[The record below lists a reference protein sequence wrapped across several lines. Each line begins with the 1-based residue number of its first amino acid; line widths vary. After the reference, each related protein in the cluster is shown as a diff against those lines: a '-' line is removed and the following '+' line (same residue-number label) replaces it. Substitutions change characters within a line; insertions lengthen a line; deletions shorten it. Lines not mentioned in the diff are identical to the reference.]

1 MAIDTFPERHI
12 PPASARAQRSSQ
24 HRRSPLRQWWRRG
37 LLAFGVLAILA
48 AAAALIPA
56 GMWSRDAGPRLTH
69 TIKRGD
75 LLVTVTAQGMLESSE
90 NTEIKCKVRGR
101 STVIWVIDSGTVVEP
116 GDELVRLDTLFIEE
130 QIDERTKYAL
140 WSRSA
145 AERSK
150 ADVARAELAVSEYEQ
165 GRYVARLMTLEKDL
179 AVAESRLRSAE
190 DMLAHARL
198 MAGTGYVSELE
209 VEEKEFAL
217 AQARLDVEVKATE
230 IGVLKRFTKAEQL
243 QTLKGDLAAVKAT
256 HQANAERAMAD
267 ASRRDR
273 ALEELKQCVVKAEMA
288 GLVIH
293 PSAARWHNAP
303 EIAEGATVH
312 KDQVLLLMPD
322 LSKMQ
327 VKVGI
332 HESMIDR
339 MKPGLSARVTLPNRT
354 LRGTVSE
361 VSPVTRPAGWWTGNE
376 VRYDT
381 IVKLPSVE
389 GLRPGMSAEV
399 EVLLARH
406 EDVLMIPV
414 AAVVETDKGDACW
427 VATAEGARRRALKL
441 GDSNGVFT
449 AVEEGLKEGDEVVL
463 NPLAFQEARTARAKA
478 HDKTKPDRQEPTED
492 GTVSKPSAPRA
503 SKPPDDSR
511 QTESNPQ
518 AVKPGRADTE
528 VRVTGAEIV
537 RFADKNG
544 DGVLTIEKYAQKD
557 RHTFGAT
564 DTNKDG
570 NVDASELDAVLKRLQ
585 DANPE

>member
-1 MAIDTFPERHI
+1 MHFP
-12 PPASARAQRSSQ
+12 QRSDRARFPQ
-24 HRRSPLRQWWRRG
+24 GRWWRRG
-37 LLAFGVLAILA
+37 LLAFGVIAILA
-48 AAAALIPA
+48 TAAALIPG
-56 GMWSRDAGPRLTH
+56 GMWSQDVGPRLTH
-69 TIKRGD
+69 TITRGD
-75 LLVTVTAQGMLESSE
+75 LLVTVTEQGMLESSE
-90 NTEIKCKVRGR
+90 NTEIKCEVPGR
-101 STVIWVIDSGTVVEP
+101 STVIWVVDSGTLVKP

-140 WSRSA
+140 WSRSS

-198 MAGTGYVSELE
+198 MAGTGYVGELE

-217 AQARLDVEVKATE
+217 AQAKLDVEVKATE
-230 IGVLKRFTKAEQL
+230 IGVLKRFTKAEHM
-243 QTLKGDLAAVKAT
+243 QTLKGDLAAAKAT

-273 ALEELKQCVVKAEMA
+273 ALEELKQCVVRAEKA

-312 KDQVLLLMPD
+312 KDQVLMLMPD
-322 LSKMQ
+322 PSKMQ

-399 EVLLARH
+399 EVLIARH

-414 AAVVETDKGDACW
+414 AALVETDKGDACW
-427 VATAEGARRRALKL
+427 VKTAEGARRRTLKL

-449 AVEEGLKEGDEVVL
+449 VVEAGLKEGDEVVL

-478 HDKTKPDRQEPTED
+478 HDRTKPDRQEPTED

-503 SKPPDDSR
+503 SKPPDDSM
-511 QTESNPQ
+511 QTESDPQ
-518 AVKPGRADTE
+518 AAKPGRAVTE
-528 VRVTGAEIV
+528 LRVTGAEIIK
-537 RFADKNG
+537 FADKNG
-544 DGVLTIEKYAQKD
+544 DGVLTIDEYAEKD

-564 DTNKDG
+564 DTDKDG
-570 NVDASELDAVLKRLQ
+570 NVDGSELDAVLRRLQ